1 MNPLKS
7 LLGQTAIYGLPT
19 IVGRLLNYF
28 LVPLYTG
35 VFAHTSDYGV
45 LSELYAWVAFLIVLL
60 TFGMETAFF
69 KYLNDRDD
77 KDTVFR
83 NSFLTVLGI
92 NILFFLLLLIFSSTI
107 ASSMGYPDNT
117 EFILILGF
125 VVCIDAITAI
135 PMAKLRANHQAKR
148 FATIHFSAIAVNIFL
163 NLFFML
169 VLFDSDKP
177 MTGILYILIANLL
190 SSSVKV
196 VGTYK
201 DFLGLKLTVN
211 WELAKSMTKYAVP
224 LVIAGFAGIANETLD
239 RVMMKPLLVSSG
251 QTTEEALSQV
261 GIYSAVYKLAMIVTI
276 FLQAY
281 RYAAEP
287 FFFSQNKNKDRNKL
301 YSKIMN
307 YFIAAVCLV
316 FLGVALNIDIFKHFI
331 RNSDYWVGLGV
342 VPILLIANV
351 FLGIYYNQSIWYKLS
366 GQTRFGAYIAIGGAA
381 ITVLINVIF
390 IPIYGY
396 WASAWATLIVYGCQM
411 VASYILGQK
420 YYPIKYNLRKFGLY
434 FGLAMAL
441 FFIAKM
447 MNIGDV
453 PEEAMHAS
461 MFATETEM
469 DQSTVVSEVMVKN
482 LLPLSGEVRSELPD
496 DTIQYSTLFNQSKI
510 FSWTKFF
517 VHNGLILFYV
527 FVVWFMEK
535 PTRPKKTVEAH

>member
-35 VFAHTSDYGV
+35 VFAHTSDYGII
-45 LSELYAWVAFLIVLL
+45 SELYAWVAFLIVLL

-69 KYLNDRDD
+69 KYLNERDD

-92 NILFFLLLLIFSSTI
+92 NVLFFLLLLIFSSSI
-107 ASSMGYPDNT
+107 ASSMGYPNNT

-135 PMAKLRANHQAKR
+135 PMAKLRANNQARR
-148 FATIHFSAIAVNIFL
+148 FATIHFSAIAVNILL

-169 VLFDSDKP
+169 VLFNPDEP

-201 DFLGLKLTVN
+201 DFLGLKFTVN
-211 WELAKSMTKYAVP
+211 WELAKSMSKYALP
-224 LVIAGFAGIANETLD
+224 LVVAGFAGIANETLD
-239 RVMMKPLLVSSG
+239 RVMMKPLLVSTG
-251 QTTEEALSQV
+251 KTTDEALSEV

-342 VPILLIANV
+342 VPILLVANV

-396 WASAWATLIVYGCQM
+396 WASAWATLIVYGLQM
-411 VASYILGQK
+411 IASYVLGQK

-434 FGLAMAL
+434 FGLALVL
-441 FFIAKM
+441 FFVAKW
-447 MNIGDV
+447 MNIGAI
-453 PEEAMHAS
+453 P
-461 MFATETEM
+461 TEVNGTPDGTEM
-469 DQSTVVSEVMVKN
+469 VAESTESSTIPVSD
-482 LLPLSGEVRSELPD
+482 LLPYSNAEVQNNTQDEVLELD
-496 DTIQYSTLFNQSKI
+496 TLFNQSKI

-517 VHNGLILFYV
+517 VHNSLILFYV

-535 PTRPKKTVEAH
+535 PTRSKQVAVA